1 MCTVDYGVT
10 VIFLGQK
17 KILHLLDVND
27 VIMSMMATI
36 NAVFHSNFH
45 RRRIYTYCVFSFAE
59 ENLQSLSKM
68 AL

>member
-1 MCTVDYGVT
+1 MDYGVT

-17 KILHLLDVND
+17 KLLHLLGVND

-36 NAVFHSNFH
+36 NAVFDSNFH
-45 RRRIYTYCVFSFAE
+45 RRRMFTYYVFSFAE
-59 ENLQSLSKM
+59 KNLQSLSKM